1 MTAGVF
7 RFEAFCLNPT
17 DRRLRRGEEPV
28 ELNGRYFDALTLLL
42 REQGKLVSKDRFMDE
57 VWSGVPVTDEALT
70 QCIRTLRKQLGDS
83 VSTPR
88 FIETVPKHGYRFIAP
103 VEWVDGEA
111 PPQTAAAPVAAGPDQ
126 RGDFWL
132 TILSGTSGGAIAG
145 VIGGLFYG
153 FIAGSGPGQGP
164 GAISVLLVLL
174 IITTFAAT
182 LGAAGI
188 SVGIAFAGLMTRNRM
203 LWRIVGATAGGMVVG
218 AIVKLLGMDA
228 FNLLLGQ
235 SPRDMTGGFEGAIIG
250 LTVGTGAALKNPRL
264 RRSSAIA
271 AFLGMAAAVIIW
283 LGGGQMMGGSLNL
296 LSESFPASHLRL
308 DQVGEA
314 FGEGGFGR
322 ISDLVTAMLECGLF
336 AGCVVGMMVWI
347 RRNVRED

>member
-1 MTAGVF
+1 MSVGVF
-7 RFEAFCLNPT
+7 RFEAFCLDPT
-17 DRRLRRGEEPV
+17 DRRLRSGDETV
-28 ELNGRYFDALTLLL
+28 DLNGRYFDALTLLV

-103 VEWVDGEA
+103 VEWVDGA
-111 PPQTAAAPVAAGPDQ
+111 TAALPAKTTSDP

-132 TILSGTSGGAIAG
+132 TVLSGASGGAIAG

-153 FIAGSGPGQGP
+153 FVAGSGPEPSP

-174 IITTFAAT
+174 LITTFAAT
-182 LGAAGI
+182 LGAAGV
-188 SVGIAFAGLMTRNRM
+188 SFGVAFADLASRNRTI
-203 LWRIVGATAGGMVVG
+203 WRIVGAAAGGMIVG

-250 LTVGTGAALKNPRL
+250 LAIGLAAALKNPRL

-271 AFLGMAAAVIIW
+271 ALLGMAAAVIIW
-283 LGGGQMMGGSLNL
+283 LGGGLMMGGSLNL
-296 LSESFPASHLRL
+296 LSESFPASQLRL
-308 DQVGEA
+308 DQIGAVLGEPK
-314 FGEGGFGR
+314 FGR
-322 ISDLVTAMLECGLF
+322 ISELVTAAIECGLF

-347 RRNVRED
+347 QRKVRQG